1 MPSTTH
7 TIHGRRTPATDAPRP
22 GGHWPLPDWLA
33 LVAALV
39 ALLTQVVDLLKALRA
54 LLLP

>member
-1 MPSTTH
+1 
-7 TIHGRRTPATDAPRP
+7 
-22 GGHWPLPDWLA
+22 LPDWLA